1 MVLQAAF
8 YDRAQPGG
16 KRPGLENLPT
26 STVRTYLPGE
36 TVYTTGMSAQPP
48 PAAEVWTINRLLRWT
63 TDYLTREGVDDPRL
77 SAELL
82 LAHALGCAK
91 IDLYARF
98 DRVPDDRQRTTLR
111 ELVRRAADHQ
121 PIAYLVGTKEFY
133 SLAFEVTPDVLIP
146 RPETEALVEQAITR
160 CRRIE
165 DDPIHLLDLGTGSG
179 CIALTVL
186 TQVDTVRAVGSDV
199 SPEALAVAA
208 RNARRHEINGRLTLV
223 QADRL
228 DLPAD
233 CVPAGGFHL
242 IVSNPPYVAE
252 GQAESLPENVRRH
265 EPSLALYAGPD
276 GLSFYRTL
284 HRDAPALLQPGGTVL
299 VEIGAG
305 QARAVQDTFEAD
317 DVFAHTGTWRDP
329 TDPHY
334 PVMGV

>member
-1 MVLQAAF
+1 
-8 YDRAQPGG
+8 
-16 KRPGLENLPT
+16 
-26 STVRTYLPGE
+26 
-36 TVYTTGMSAQPP
+36 MSAQPS

-63 TDYLTREGVDDPRL
+63 TDYLARAGVDEPRL

-82 LAHALGCAK
+82 LAHALGCSK

-98 DRVPDDRQRTTLR
+98 DHVPDDGQRTTLR

-146 RPETEALVEQAITR
+146 RPETEALVEQAITH

-165 DDPIHLLDLGTGSG
+165 ADPVHLLDLGTGSG

-186 TQVDTVRAVGSDV
+186 SQVDKVRAVGSDV
-199 SPEALAVAA
+199 SAAALEVAS
-208 RNARRHEINGRLTLV
+208 RNARRHEVDGRLALA

-233 CVPAGGFHL
+233 SVPAGGFHL
-242 IVSNPPYVAE
+242 IVSNPPYVAD
-252 GQAESLPENVRRH
+252 GQSESLPENVRRH
-265 EPSLALYAGPD
+265 EPGVALYAGSD
-276 GLSFYRTL
+276 GLSFYQTL
-284 HRDAPALLQPGGTVL
+284 HRDAPAVLQPGGTVL

-305 QARAVQDTFEAD
+305 QAQAVQAIFEAD

-329 TDPHY
+329 ADPHDR
-334 PVMGV
+334 VMGFTLR